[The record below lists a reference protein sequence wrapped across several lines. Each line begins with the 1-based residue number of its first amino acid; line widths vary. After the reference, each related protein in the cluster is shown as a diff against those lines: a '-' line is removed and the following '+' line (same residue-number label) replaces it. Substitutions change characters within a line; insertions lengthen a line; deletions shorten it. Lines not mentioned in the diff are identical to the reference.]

1 MCIRDSTLAAL
12 REEAAEG
19 IGAILLEESSITAY
33 GETLARETGLQ
44 TLSLNPI
51 SYVIPDGEDYL
62 TLMQKNLDAFAFALK
77 CDG

>member
-1 MCIRDSTLAAL
+1 M

-19 IGAILLEESSITAY
+19 TGAILLEESSITAY

-51 SYVIPDGEDYL
+51 AYVIPDGEDYL
-62 TLMQKNLDAFAFALK
+62 TLMQKNLGAFAVALK
-77 CDG
+77 CDE